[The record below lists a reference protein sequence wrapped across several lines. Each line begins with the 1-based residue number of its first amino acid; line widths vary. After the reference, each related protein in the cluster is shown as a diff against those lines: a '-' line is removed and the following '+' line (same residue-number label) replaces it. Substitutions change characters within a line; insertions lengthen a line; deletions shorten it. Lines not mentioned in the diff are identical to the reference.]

1 MNYHIFLCFLFTIRG
16 LFLLAQDGI
25 QFDHGEWAA
34 IVAKAKITQK
44 PIFIDV
50 YTSWC
55 GPCKKM
61 AKDIFPLKEVG
72 EKFNASFINYKIDA
86 EKGEGIEIAK
96 KYKVNSYPT
105 YLFVTGDEV
114 LVYRSLGSMPAD
126 KFIAE
131 ATIAIAESKD
141 PKPIAEWEDE
151 YEEKKTDSAFLIKYL
166 QKRKK
171 LKLNSA
177 DVLDQ
182 YFNIMGKQGVLQSD
196 LMKDLIQFTN
206 LNTDGPFYR
215 FLMENKDSVKKV
227 IFERFRI
234 SVLMNEYLIYLAKN
248 DVERAIANTD
258 EKLLKHISSTLLK
271 LPADEWP
278 VPWREGEVK
287 MKYFTQT
294 KNPKALLKVLESYS
308 KQLVNFDK
316 SKVREID
323 SAAVAKFDK
332 DLAAGKLASI
342 KPENIEATRKA
353 RASVNSTSYAYKVRD
368 LAKSILRI
376 IDDKV
381 WLRKAI
387 QWMDT
392 AEAFSD
398 NFTIYE
404 TKAGLLYKLG
414 RKEEALQMQQKT
426 IDNFVE
432 MLKRQNLN
440 NDKIQKRLED
450 TLQKMKEGKPTWDTI

>member
-1 MNYHIFLCFLFTIRG
+1 MICHILLGLLFTING
-16 LFLLAQDGI
+16 FLLFAQDGI
-25 QFDHGEWAA
+25 RFEQGDWAT
-34 IVAKAKITQK
+34 ILAKAKSAQK

-86 EKGEGIEIAK
+86 EKGEGIEIAIR
-96 KYKVNSYPT
+96 YKVNSYPT

-126 KFIAE
+126 KFLGE
-131 ATIAIAESKD
+131 ASIAITEFKD
-141 PKPIAEWEDE
+141 PKPLAAWEDE
-151 YEEKKTDSAFLIKYL
+151 YEEKKTDSAFLAKYL

-182 YFNIMGKQGVLQSD
+182 YFNIMGKQGILQSD

-206 LNTDGPFYR
+206 LNTDGPFYS
-215 FLMENKDSVKKV
+215 FLKDNKDSVKKV

-248 DVERAIANTD
+248 DVERAIANSD
-258 EKLLKHISSTLLK
+258 EKLLQHISSTLLK

-287 MKYFTQT
+287 VKYFTQT

-308 KQLVNFDK
+308 KLVVNFDK
-316 SKVREID
+316 TKIREID

-332 DLAAGKLASI
+332 DLAAGKLTSI
-342 KPENIEATRKA
+342 KPENIETTRKA
-353 RASVNSTSYAYKVRD
+353 RASANSVSYPYKVRD
-368 LAKSILRI
+368 LAKSVFTI
-376 IDDKV
+376 IDDKP
-381 WLRKAI
+381 WLNKAM

-392 AEAFSD
+392 AAAFSD

-404 TKAGLLYKLG
+404 TKASLLYKLG
-414 RKEEALQMQQKT
+414 RKKEALQMQQKT
-426 IDNFVE
+426 IDNFME
-432 MLKRQNLN
+432 MLKRQNMN
-440 NDKIQKRLED
+440 SDKIQKRLED
-450 TLQKMKEGKPTWDTI
+450 TLLKMKEGKPTWNTI